1 MSSMLDNIRKL
12 KVSKLKTIRFL
23 IIRIILWMIT
33 NQTSKLKTSK
43 FKDLK
48 WLRRTRK
55 MGGAVKVFKVNKILI
70 WIRINHYKKLLNWR
84 ENLYQTV
91 LTIPLLK
98 HNKWSIPIWLFTSSN
113 KCIKQIFNKIKTKTI
128 LKRIQE
134 TRKM

>member
-55 MGGAVKVFKVNKILI
+55 MEGTVKVFKVNKI

-113 KCIKQIFNKIKTKTI
+113 KFIKQIFNKIKTKTI